1 MSDFLDPVWI
11 RNADPDTFW
20 FAACAA
26 WGITLAGF
34 FATFYFFRRLRL
46 IEDTPQSLIRSAA
59 QGYVELRGQCKLM
72 PGEPIIAPLSGMHC
86 AWWSYRVE
94 ESIGSGRNQHWQT
107 LRNGRSGELFLVVDE
122 TGQCVVDPDHAEVYP
137 SAKQVWYGN
146 TPMPEGGPAMGT
158 FALGSR
164 YRYVEERMQDGDPL
178 YALGYF
184 HTQGPLGAGDI
195 DEEVR
200 AQLAEWKRDQ
210 AWLLQHFDANHDG
223 QVDMQEWDAAR
234 QEARRLVLERE
245 RDNLKR
251 PPVNVLGRPP
261 DGRDFILST
270 LPQKKLEM
278 RLRMYAAACLLA
290 FFCAGAVGTHMLSV
304 RLARPPIAGSQA
316 TP

>member
-1 MSDFLDPVWI
+1 MSDLLDKDWI
-11 RNADPDTFW
+11 RYADPEHFW
-20 FAACAA
+20 LILLAVWGIALAGAFAA
-26 WGITLAGF
+26 
-34 FATFYFFRRLRL
+34 FYFFRRLRL

-59 QGYVELRGQCKLM
+59 QGYVELQGQCKLM
-72 PGEPIIAPLSGMHC
+72 PGEPIVAPLTGMRC
-86 AWWSYRVE
+86 VWWSYRVE
-94 ESIGSGRNQHWQT
+94 QSGG
-107 LRNGRSGELFLVVDE
+107 GRRRRWETVKSDQSGELFLVADD
-122 TGQCVVDPDHAEVYP
+122 TGQCVVDPDRAEVYP
-137 SAKQVWYGN
+137 SAKQVWYGD
-146 TPMPEGGPAMGT
+146 TPIPEGGPEMGG

-184 HTQGPLGAGDI
+184 HTQGPVSAGDI

-210 AWLLQHFDANHDG
+210 AWLLQHFDTNHDG
-223 QVDMQEWDAAR
+223 QVDQQEWEAAR

-270 LPQKKLEM
+270 LPRKNLEL
-278 RLRMYAAACLLA
+278 RLRVYVGVCLLA
-290 FFCAGAVGTHMLSV
+290 FFLAGAAGTRMLSV
-304 RLARPPIAGSQA
+304 RFSAPAPGMHT